1 MAGMMQNGGR
11 LGMMQPP
18 VILLKEG
25 TDTSQG
31 KGQLLSNIGACL
43 SVVSCVAS
51 TLGPRGMDKMIVN
64 ERGEATIS
72 NDGATI
78 LKLLDIVHPAA
89 RTLVDIARA
98 QDAEVG
104 DGTTSVVLLTGE
116 ILKQCR
122 PLIEEGVSPHVVAKG
137 IMTASQ
143 LCVEETKKLA
153 VRIDK
158 TNEEYV
164 WARTAHRKRVTW
176 TNAVILPFFLHSEFY
191 GLLLKCAGTAMS
203 SKLIVSQRPF
213 FAQMA
218 VDAVLS
224 LDRDDL
230 NDKLI
235 GIKQVPGGAM
245 QDSRLIRGVAFKKTF
260 SYAGFEQQPKKFVQP
275 KILCLNVELELKAEK
290 DNAEVR
296 IQEVAEYQAIVDA
309 EWSIIYNKLEAIV
322 KTGAKVVLSK
332 LPIGDLATQYFAD
345 RDIFCAGRVPK
356 EDMQRVVE
364 AVGGSIQS
372 TVSDI
377 DPARHLGTCGLFEE
391 CQIGGERFNIFTEC
405 TGARTATVILRG
417 GAEQMIAEIERSLH
431 DAIMIVKRAIKNN
444 EVVAGGG
451 AIEMELSKIL
461 RGHARTIH
469 GKQQMILSAYAKA
482 LEIVPR
488 QLADNA
494 GFDAT
499 DLLNQLRMQHAKGHT
514 WDGVDISTEGISN
527 NMDKFVWEP
536 ALIKI
541 NALASSAEAA
551 RLILSVDE
559 TIRAQQNAPP
569 PGAGGPPMPPGTA
582 QRALRAGGRGGIPRR

>member
-1 MAGMMQNGGR
+1 M
-11 LGMMQPP
+11 
-18 VILLKEG
+18 
-25 TDTSQG
+25 
-31 KGQLLSNIGACL
+31 
-43 SVVSCVAS
+43 
-51 TLGPRGMDKMIVN
+51 
-64 ERGEATIS
+64 
-72 NDGATI
+72 
-78 LKLLDIVHPAA
+78 
-89 RTLVDIARA
+89 
-98 QDAEVG
+98 
-104 DGTTSVVLLTGE
+104 
-116 ILKQCR
+116 
-122 PLIEEGVSPHVVAKG
+122 
-137 IMTASQ
+137 
-143 LCVEETKKLA
+143 
-153 VRIDK
+153 
-158 TNEEYV
+158 
-164 WARTAHRKRVTW
+164 
-176 TNAVILPFFLHSEFY
+176 
-191 GLLLKCAGTAMS
+191 
-203 SKLIVSQRPF
+203 
-213 FAQMA
+213 
-218 VDAVLS
+218 
-224 LDRDDL
+224 
-230 NDKLI
+230 
-235 GIKQVPGGAM
+235 
-245 QDSRLIRGVAFKKTF
+245 
-260 SYAGFEQQPKKFVQP
+260 QP

-309 EWSIIYNKLEAIV
+309 EWSIIYNKLDAIV

-541 NALASSAEAA
+541 NALASSAC
-551 RLILSVDE
+551 LLYTS
-559 TIRAQQNAPP
+559 PS
-569 PGAGGPPMPPGTA
+569 
-582 QRALRAGGRGGIPRR
+582 PRDS

>member
-1 MAGMMQNGGR
+1 MMQNGGR

-25 TDTSQG
+25 TDMSQG

-158 TNEEYV
+158 TNED
-164 WARTAHRKRVTW
+164 
-176 TNAVILPFFLHSEFY
+176 EFY

-290 DNAEVR
+290 DNAG
-296 IQEVAEYQAIVDA
+296 
-309 EWSIIYNKLEAIV
+309 S
-322 KTGAKVVLSK
+322 
-332 LPIGDLATQYFAD
+332 
-345 RDIFCAGRVPK
+345 RVPK

>member
-1 MAGMMQNGGR
+1 MAGMMRNGGR

-43 SVVSCVAS
+43 AVVSCVAS

-64 ERGEATIS
+64 DRGQATIS

-104 DGTTSVVLLTGE
+104 DGTTTVVLLTGE
-116 ILKQCR
+116 ILKQVR
-122 PLIEEGVSPHVVAKG
+122 PFIEEGVSPHVVAKG
-137 IMTASQ
+137 IATASQ
-143 LCVEETKKLA
+143 MAVEHVKSLA
-153 VRIDK
+153 VHIDK
-158 TNEEYV
+158 DKEAYV
-164 WARTAHRKRVTW
+164 RATDRSDFR
-176 TNAVILPFFLHSEFY
+176 N
-191 GLLLKCAGTAMS
+191 LLLKCAGTAMS

-218 VDAVLS
+218 VDAVLA
-224 LDRDDL
+224 LDQDEL
-230 NDKLI
+230 NEKLI

-245 QDSRLIRGVAFKKTF
+245 QDSMLIHGVAFKKTF
-260 SYAGFEQQPKKFVQP
+260 AYAGFEQQPKKFENP
-275 KILCLNVELELKAEK
+275 GILCLNVELELKAEK

-296 IQEVAEYQAIVDA
+296 IQEVSEYQAIVDA
-309 EWSIIYNKLEAIV
+309 EWAIIYGKLEAIV

-345 RDIFCAGRVPK
+345 RDIFCAGRVPM
-356 EDMQRVVE
+356 EDMQRVVQ

-372 TVSDI
+372 TVSDLH
-377 DPARHLGTCGLFEE
+377 PERHLGTCGVFEE
-391 CQIGGERFNIFTEC
+391 RQIGGERFNLFTGC
-405 TGARTATVILRG
+405 PGAKTATIVLRG
-417 GAEQMIAEIERSLH
+417 GAEQVIAEIERSLH

-444 EVVAGGG
+444 DVVAGGG

-461 RGHARTIH
+461 RNHARTIQ
-469 GKQQMILSAYAKA
+469 GKQQMVMTAYAKA
-482 LEIVPR
+482 LEVIPR

-499 DLLNQLRMQHAKGHT
+499 DLLNQLRMQHAQGHT
-514 WDGVDISTEGISN
+514 WDGIDVSTEGVSN

-541 NALASSAEAA
+541 NALSSSAEAA
-551 RLILSVDE
+551 RLVLSIDE
-559 TIRAQQNAPP
+559 TIRAEQAEQAPP
-569 PGAGGPPMPPGTA
+569 SGGPLPPGTA
-582 QRALRAGGRGGIPRR
+582 QRALRAGGRGGGPGP

>member
-1 MAGMMQNGGR
+1 
-11 LGMMQPP
+11 
-18 VILLKEG
+18 
-25 TDTSQG
+25 
-31 KGQLLSNIGACL
+31 
-43 SVVSCVAS
+43 
-51 TLGPRGMDKMIVN
+51 
-64 ERGEATIS
+64 
-72 NDGATI
+72 
-78 LKLLDIVHPAA
+78 
-89 RTLVDIARA
+89 
-98 QDAEVG
+98 
-104 DGTTSVVLLTGE
+104 
-116 ILKQCR
+116 
-122 PLIEEGVSPHVVAKG
+122 
-137 IMTASQ
+137 
-143 LCVEETKKLA
+143 
-153 VRIDK
+153 
-158 TNEEYV
+158 
-164 WARTAHRKRVTW
+164 
-176 TNAVILPFFLHSEFY
+176 
-191 GLLLKCAGTAMS
+191 MS

-260 SYAGFEQQPKKFVQP
+260 SYAGFEQQPKRFVQP